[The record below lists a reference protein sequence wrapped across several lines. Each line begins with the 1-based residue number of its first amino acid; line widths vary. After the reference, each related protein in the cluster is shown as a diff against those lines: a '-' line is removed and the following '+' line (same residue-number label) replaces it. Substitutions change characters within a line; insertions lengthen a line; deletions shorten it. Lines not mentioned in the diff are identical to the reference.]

1 MSYKTYSQYSKKKT
15 PQSEPIP
22 GSDQVEN
29 DAGGYV
35 YQLDDWKR
43 LDRFLILGTEG
54 GTYYVR
60 ETRFTFEN
68 AEAVIRCIKADG
80 VRVVERVVAI
90 SKAGRAPKN
99 DPALFVLALC
109 ASLGSLETRQ
119 AALGALPQVARIGTH
134 LFHFLEFC
142 KGLRGW
148 GRGFR
153 SAIADWYN
161 QKPI

>member
-35 YQLDDWKR
+35 YSLDDWKR
-43 LDRFLILGTEG
+43 LDRFLILGSEG

-68 AEAVIRCIKADG
+68 A
-80 VRVVERVVAI
+80 
-90 SKAGRAPKN
+90 
-99 DPALFVLALC
+99 VL
-109 ASLGSLETRQ
+109 
-119 AALGALPQVARIGTH
+119 RIGFIGHTP
-134 LFHFLEFC
+134 LP
-142 KGLRGW
+142 KKIGQVY
-148 GRGFR
+148 
-153 SAIADWYN
+153 AIGGMLVRAD
-161 QKPI
+161 